1 MLLTTDL
8 NGNDL
13 TLSASFDFINDRK
26 VTTFDNKYWFFWVEF
41 SLDTQLVP
49 HFSQILAMELLVLI
63 GIW

>member
-26 VTTFDNKYWFFWVEF
+26 VTTFDNKSWFFGVEF

-49 HFSQILAMELLVLI
+49 HFSQILAMELMVLI

>member
-26 VTTFDNKYWFFWVEF
+26 VTTFDNKSWFFGVEF
-41 SLDTQLVP
+41 SLDTQLVL

>member
-8 NGNDL
+8 NGNDAP
-13 TLSASFDFINDRK
+13 LSASFDFINDRK
-26 VTTFDNKYWFFWVEF
+26 VTTFDNKSWFFGVEF
-41 SLDTQLVP
+41 SLDTQLVL